1 MMSFTYI
8 RAIMKIKINNIIFI
22 IIGALTLTSCQTLN
36 NYGFSKMKMRLLT
49 MLKIIK
55 DFLQY
60 PENIKI
66 A

>member
-1 MMSFTYI
+1 
-8 RAIMKIKINNIIFI
+8 MKIKINNIIFI

-55 DFLQY
+55 ISY
-60 PENIKI
+60 SIERI
-66 A
+66 